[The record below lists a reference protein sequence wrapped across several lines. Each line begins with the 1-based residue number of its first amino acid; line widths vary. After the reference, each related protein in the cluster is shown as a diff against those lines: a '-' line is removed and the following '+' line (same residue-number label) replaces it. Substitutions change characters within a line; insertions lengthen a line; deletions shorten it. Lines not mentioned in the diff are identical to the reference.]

1 MIKYYL
7 RNDGVYAKVDESN
20 QTITNVMNLNDKKLL
35 AHFTDPGYYKMI
47 VETQITEWNVSDE
60 STYETNKS
68 QVIINLSGI

>member
-20 QTITNVMNLNDKKLL
+20 QTITNVMNLSDKKLL

-47 VETQITEWNVSDE
+47 VETQISGWDVSDE
-60 STYETNKS
+60 SAYETNRE
-68 QVIINLSGI
+68 QVANSLSGI

>member
-7 RNDGVYAKVDESN
+7 RNDGVYAKVDENN

-35 AHFTDPGYYKMI
+35 AHFTDPAYYKMI
-47 VETQITEWNVSDE
+47 VETQISGWNVSDE

-68 QVIINLSGI
+68 QVIVSLNGI